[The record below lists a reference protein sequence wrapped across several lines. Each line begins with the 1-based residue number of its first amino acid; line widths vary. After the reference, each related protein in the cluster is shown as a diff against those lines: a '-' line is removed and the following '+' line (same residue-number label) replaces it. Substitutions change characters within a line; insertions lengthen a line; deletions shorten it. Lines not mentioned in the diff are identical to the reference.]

1 MKKKQLNTILLLIVV
16 IAIWGY
22 LIYKVIASLNPDDS
36 SEVFQNQLPTFKKNT
51 EQVAQE
57 KFDLYIPNRDPFLDI
72 VLVKPKPKKTKT
84 QTKSSKNEVDLNAI
98 WSNITYKGMI
108 AKKNSNQYLYLID
121 IKNKEVILK
130 AKQSYNDYKLI
141 NAKEESITLKYKS
154 YTKSFPVSKSY

>member
-1 MKKKQLNTILLLIVV
+1 MKRKQLKTIGLLVVV
-16 IAIWGY
+16 IIIWGY

-36 SEVFQNQLPTFKKNT
+36 TDNIQNQLPTFNKNT

-72 VLVKPKPKKTKT
+72 VLVKPKPKKTKA
-84 QTKSSKNEVDLNAI
+84 QPISSKNKVDLNTI

-108 AKKNSNQYLYLID
+108 AKKSSNQYLFLID
-121 IKNKEVILK
+121 IKNKEIILK
-130 AKQSYNDYKLI
+130 AKQSYQDYKLI
-141 NAKEESITLKYKS
+141 NANEENITLKYKS